1 MEKKSIRQLIMM
13 LNYETRIFELFWEF
27 CENVD
32 KYRVIEYYME
42 IKKRIANVDI
52 EINECDDSDNF
63 VIYISG
69 VYITVTK
76 SEWEEITKFISNSM
90 EFIKK

>member
-1 MEKKSIRQLIMM
+1 MR

-27 CENVD
+27 CKNVD

-42 IKKRIANVDI
+42 IEKRIANVDI

-69 VYITVTK
+69 GYITVTK

-90 EFIKK
+90 EFIKNN

>member
-1 MEKKSIRQLIMM
+1 
-13 LNYETRIFELFWEF
+13 
-27 CENVD
+27 
-32 KYRVIEYYME
+32 ME

-90 EFIKK
+90 EFIKNN